1 MRSWGGW
8 QILAA
13 WALAIAFLLVGY
25 NIGLR
30 EAEESPAV
38 VDHPAIPDTLD
49 PVEAVIGRLKVQEGL
64 RLRPYRDSKD
74 FLTICYG
81 TRLPLTVAERAHV
94 GVDRDLRDGLT
105 EPECEWLLR
114 GRVRINA
121 DAFTGR
127 WRPYELQ
134 PFDVQVVLIDA
145 AYQLGPTGLLAF
157 ETMLFLLSVGD
168 YDAAAADLL
177 RTKWASDTPAR
188 ADSAAAVFRRV
199 ATDSGA
205 GAPA

>member
-1 MRSWGGW
+1 MVS
-8 QILAA
+8 
-13 WALAIAFLLVGY
+13 
-25 NIGLR
+25 
-30 EAEESPAV
+30 
-38 VDHPAIPDTLD
+38 
-49 PVEAVIGRLKVQEGL
+49 RLKVQEGL
-64 RLRPYRDSKD
+64 RLRPYADSKG
-74 FLTICYG
+74 FPTICYG
-81 TRLPLTVAERAHV
+81 TRLPLTVAERVHV

-157 ETMLFLLSVGD
+157 ETMLFVLSVGD
-168 YDAAAADLL
+168 YDCGRRRSAPHQVGLGY
-177 RTKWASDTPAR
+177 AR
-188 ADSAAAVFRRV
+188 ARRFGGRGV
-199 ATDSGA
+199 PSSCYRFNHT
-205 GAPA
+205 